1 MFELLALTALIYLFL
16 NRKKKAHKPRTLD
29 AELKHLIQESNDAT
43 AIGSDIKRFLLDVL
57 NDNANDQEKFS
68 DARIAQAQRI
78 LDRDI
83 WQCPVVL
90 LADVRSV
97 GVQGDGRTYGHP
109 IVLRPVSSEDAM
121 TADWSRVPYEVL
133 EKISTRITNEVRE
146 VNRVVLD
153 VTSKPPGT
161 IEWE

>member
-68 DARIAQAQRI
+68 DARVAQAQRI
-78 LDRDI
+78 LDRAGPASFYWMKEI
-83 WQCPVVL
+83 AAQ
-90 LADVRSV
+90 LAMLSAAQIN
-97 GVQGDGRTYGHP
+97 G
-109 IVLRPVSSEDAM
+109 
-121 TADWSRVPYEVL
+121 
-133 EKISTRITNEVRE
+133 ISTN
-146 VNRVVLD
+146 VNVELGNSATPEAIVKIVVK
-153 VTSKPPGT
+153 S
-161 IEWE
+161 

>member
-16 NRKKKAHKPRTLD
+16 NRKKRTRKPRTLD

-78 LDRDI
+78 LDRAGPASFYWMTEI
-83 WQCPVVL
+83 AAQLATLAAAQINGIPTNVNAELGNSATPEAIVKIVVK
-90 LADVRSV
+90 S
-97 GVQGDGRTYGHP
+97 
-109 IVLRPVSSEDAM
+109 
-121 TADWSRVPYEVL
+121 
-133 EKISTRITNEVRE
+133 
-146 VNRVVLD
+146 
-153 VTSKPPGT
+153 
-161 IEWE
+161 

>member
-16 NRKKKAHKPRTLD
+16 SRKKRARKPRTLD

-78 LDRDI
+78 LDRAGPAAFYWMTEI
-83 WQCPVVL
+83 AAQ
-90 LADVRSV
+90 LATLSAAQIN
-97 GVQGDGRTYGHP
+97 G
-109 IVLRPVSSEDAM
+109 
-121 TADWSRVPYEVL
+121 
-133 EKISTRITNEVRE
+133 ISTN
-146 VNRVVLD
+146 VNVELGNSATPEAVVKI
-153 VTSKPPGT
+153 VVKS
-161 IEWE
+161 

>member
-16 NRKKKAHKPRTLD
+16 SRKKRARKPRTLD

-78 LDRDI
+78 LDRAGPASFYWMTEI
-83 WQCPVVL
+83 AAQ
-90 LADVRSV
+90 LATLSAAQIN
-97 GVQGDGRTYGHP
+97 G
-109 IVLRPVSSEDAM
+109 
-121 TADWSRVPYEVL
+121 
-133 EKISTRITNEVRE
+133 ISTN
-146 VNRVVLD
+146 VNVELGNSATPEAVVKI
-153 VTSKPPGT
+153 VVKS
-161 IEWE
+161 